1 MQSQAAIHFSIC
13 ILNPLIWWI
22 RQKSL
27 RCLATTC
34 SSSNFQT
41 VNAEVFIHLKCAS
54 EVSEQGIVMLQIPVY
69 SVSCMDLPW
78 HRAWYLPWQ
87 GPSIWRTAGWI
98 VAPSSSVT
106 TGGEMEWSAPPGGAD
121 GCASQEGGR
130 GRALQEGGGV
140 APPSDP
146 PSGSSLRSWTPGE
159 DVEQL

>member
-13 ILNPLIWWI
+13 VSNPLIWWI

-69 SVSCMDLPW
+69 SVSCMDLPLTSCMVPTLTGPFHLKDCRMDCGAW
-78 HRAWYLPWQ
+78 FLSHDGWGDGVERAAE
-87 GPSIWRTAGWI
+87 RGW
-98 VAPSSSVT
+98 
-106 TGGEMEWSAPPGGAD
+106 WSRAA
-121 GCASQEGGR
+121 CR
-130 GRALQEGGGV
+130 GKDCALQEGAGV
-140 APPSDP
+140 APPSNP